1 MIEDHT
7 RNIKLT
13 WRLTINTL
21 VTMFKLAEK
30 LTEEKKYIEAS
41 IQVTNLKSTL
51 QEYEDQSI
59 WVGFDQNS

>member
-1 MIEDHT
+1 
-7 RNIKLT
+7 
-13 WRLTINTL
+13 
-21 VTMFKLAEK
+21 MFKLAEK